1 MFPGRRIA
9 ALVTLVC
16 SVALVGP
23 ASASAA
29 TSGGGCEGAEAQPGQ
44 ASQTELAR
52 STVCLLNR
60 ERGRRG
66 LHRLTLDAR
75 LSSAARAHTRD
86 MVRRR
91 YFAHVSR
98 SGGDVVDRLNRVG
111 YMRGASRWLVG
122 ENLAWGGGSRSTP
135 RQIMQSW
142 MQSPGH
148 RRNILDSR
156 FRELGIGVLAN
167 TPVDAGPV
175 SATYTTTFG
184 ARS

>member
-1 MFPGRRIA
+1 MLPRRRIA
-9 ALVTLVC
+9 AFAALAC
-16 SVALVGP
+16 SVGLVAP
-23 ASASAA
+23 AGASAA
-29 TSGGGCEGAEAQPGQ
+29 CAGADAQPGQ
-44 ASQTELAR
+44 TARTELAR
-52 STVCLLNR
+52 TTVCLLNQ

-66 LHRLTLDAR
+66 LSRLSLDRR

-111 YMRGASRWLVG
+111 YMRGARRWLVG

-135 RQIMQSW
+135 RQIMRTW
-142 MQSPGH
+142 MHSPGH

-156 FRELGIGVLAN
+156 FRELGIGVLAGA
-167 TPVDAGPV
+167 PVEAGAV

-184 ARS
+184 ARG